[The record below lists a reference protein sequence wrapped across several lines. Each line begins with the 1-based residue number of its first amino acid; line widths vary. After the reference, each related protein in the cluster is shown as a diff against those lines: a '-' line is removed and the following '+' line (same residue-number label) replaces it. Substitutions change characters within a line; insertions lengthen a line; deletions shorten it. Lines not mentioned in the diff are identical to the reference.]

1 MLTQSE
7 QTLANCFVAHNHT
20 AISTPQSP
28 YTHIILHAGSNV
40 VSATACFD
48 SGCQTSMIPESVLFK
63 IGNIK
68 VDKSNVVVRGVDSDT
83 GFKADGEVELDVGI
97 DSQFKIFRVKFLVT
111 RKQIPVLLGMNVI
124 QQFNIFEM
132 ANGTSLHIQPEDGYP
147 VYSIKL
153 VNPTTAFKLSQLSPP
168 TEPMPKPASN
178 ATPDQKLTW
187 LKTMKGVQL
196 DHSNQS
202 ELEQVVEI
210 LFEHEQS
217 IGSEHEKLGTFPKP
231 VKIRTKPNSEKA
243 IVGNHV
249 PQALQDLV
257 SAEIKH
263 MEQMGVISKCS
274 DPKGWNS
281 PVFAVKKPSGAIRVV
296 ANFKNTLNSSL
307 TEIDPYPTPSTT
319 NIFTDVGAGNKYFC
333 TADLRSGY
341 WQFKLDDESKP
352 KTAFNWKGDT
362 WMYEVIPFGMT
373 DSGALFSRNVHEAV
387 SVLGN
392 DGYLRYVD
400 DNLIYA
406 KDFVTFKKRLVKFL
420 KVLIQNGLK
429 LNASKCTFITDRAKF
444 LGRVVT
450 TDGIEADRD
459 YVNAL
464 LSIPEPTNRKELL
477 SLLGRI
483 VWLKAYV
490 ETNVGEKI
498 GTQCF
503 SALIN
508 EMTRLSS
515 SKVTFEWTPLA
526 AKQFL
531 KVKKKLASPP
541 VVAFPDWSQPFIL
554 ITDASDVAVGGVI
567 MQHGNDGFQKIIATC
582 SHKLSDTERRW
593 STIEREAY
601 GLIYSIRKFKYFLEG
616 RKFFIKTDH
625 KPLVF
630 LDKRDYNNAKIRRWQ
645 QELQQYTFTICHIA
659 GTDNGIA
666 DLLSRPAGKKVDDG
680 KATNDVPAGAVY
692 ENTDGSIQFYVPSW
706 CTTQPTPDTL
716 MLKKTSTT
724 VAKVLSARLTGGEQ
738 THDKLQ
744 LSRDQ
749 NDDATL
755 HKIKQFLLDQRNGKP
770 VGDIGDILNGAD
782 EIPYKRYANDMKLGH
797 GTDAVYIMNHGLP
810 RIVVP
815 KKMISTYLHTA
826 HDLCGHHGI
835 SRMRSYLAHYY
846 WPGKDKDITEYV
858 NTCKT
863 CAQRKG
869 NYGHPNRPDMGHCE
883 RGSRPFTN
891 LTIDFVGPLTDSNGK
906 KYICT
911 ILDNF
916 SRFLAGYPSRTDGAT
931 DASRAVFKFMTQH
944 RVTPEVIGSDRGSH
958 FTGKVFQE
966 TLRLFGV
973 QHKLHV
979 AWRPQSSGNLE
990 RTHRVLK
997 NSLYAVCS
1005 ETNAKW
1011 DTCLDLVISNMNAMT
1026 NNATKVSPHFV
1037 IYGRHPTMFLPT
1049 PPSELTS
1056 STALSYGMA
1065 ISNQSQI
1072 VQKLVTLA
1080 ASEADVALENRC
1092 NAGTTNVAL
1101 RPGDNVLLYRPN
1113 SAEAKRTKMP
1123 WLDGYQVVKSNGLV
1137 VKLKHTNGLMDWCH
1151 RHHIRLM
1158 KKRPQHLIHEL
1169 NMIPPPDPPE
1179 PMSATMTPHAP
1190 IVTSVPNNSNRNL
1203 PSGGDGGPVRDARP
1217 TRKIK
1222 KPNRLIETMDPKS
1235 KSYFQTRTSSTEA
1248 KSNSTEARTSS
1259 KSVTNCDELMELMF
1273 MVPDVNDEVDQ
1284 ENVLASVYSVHGCT
1298 SAAFDKDDVITADED
1313 DEPTTDEDD
1322 KSSNRESGESNDNFD
1337 SDSLDNGSGTS
1348 DDIKSIHSSEIEKS
1362 SIDTDIAEK
1371 VADML
1376 DYTFSSPRTPS
1387 PTSPTMTCPNAPHKQ
1402 KTLNLNE
1409 WVEAPKHMLRIPLE
1423 KTLTTEEM
1431 TELRNLSTFFK
1442 IKSMRDLNCDEL
1454 KSVQTHYNIKSNL
1467 KWNAKD
1473 KLDFVMAKR
1482 KLADKI
1488 RKHETNVKIYG
1499 IDSTT
1504 TMIYPIIG
1512 IPYRYSAASEN
1523 ISEIDIRASDWF
1535 QLMTHCIKNKVNL
1548 QKDDVV
1554 TRETILNVIL
1564 KSSVT

>member
-1 MLTQSE
+1 MP
-7 QTLANCFVAHNHT
+7 
-20 AISTPQSP
+20 TPQSP
-28 YTHIILHAGSNV
+28 YTHIVLHAGSNV

-48 SGCQTSMIPESVLFK
+48 SGCQTSMIPESVLYK

-68 VDKSNVVVRGVDSDT
+68 VNNSNVVVKGVDSDT
-83 GFKADGEVELDVGI
+83 GFKADGEVELDVNI
-97 DSQFKIFRVKFLVT
+97 DSKFKIFRVKFLVT

-124 QQFNIFEM
+124 QKFKLFEM
-132 ANGTSLHIQPEDGYP
+132 VNGTSLNIQPEDGYP

-153 VNPTTAFKLSQLSPP
+153 VTPTTAFKLSQQSPP
-168 TEPMPKPASN
+168 TVPMAKPASN

-196 DHSNQS
+196 NHSNQS
-202 ELEQVVEI
+202 ELDQVVEI
-210 LFEHEQS
+210 LFEHEQA
-217 IGSEHEKLGTFPKP
+217 IGCEYEKLGTFPKP
-231 VKIRTKPNSEKA
+231 VKIRTRPHSEKA

-249 PQALQDLV
+249 PQALQAAAD
-257 SAEIKH
+257 AEIQR
-263 MEQMGVISKCS
+263 MEQMGVISKCP

-281 PVFAVKKPSGAIRVV
+281 PVFAVKKPSGAIRIV
-296 ANFKNTLNSSL
+296 ANFKNTLNASL
-307 TEIDPYPTPSTT
+307 TEVDPYPTPSTT
-319 NIFTDVGAGNKYFC
+319 NIFTGIGAGNKYFC

-341 WQFKLDDESKP
+341 WQFKLDEESKP

-362 WMYEVIPFGMT
+362 WMYEVLPFGMT

-406 KDFVTFKKRLVKFL
+406 KDFDTFKKRLVKFL

-429 LNASKCTFITDRAKF
+429 LNASKCTFITDKAKF
-444 LGRVVT
+444 LGRVLT
-450 TDGIEADRD
+450 TDGIEADKE
-459 YVNAL
+459 YVDAL
-464 LSIPEPTNRKELL
+464 LSIPPPTNRKELL

-490 ETNVGEKI
+490 ETNVGERI

-515 SKVTFEWTPLA
+515 SKVPFEWTSLA

-531 KVKKKLASPP
+531 KVKKKLSSPP
-541 VVAFPDWSQPFIL
+541 VVAFPDWSKAFIL

-567 MQHGNDGFQKIIATC
+567 MQHGDDGTQKIIATC
-582 SHKLSDTERRW
+582 SHKLSSTEQRW
-593 STIEREAY
+593 STIERECY

-666 DLLSRPAGKKVDDG
+666 DLLSRPAGN
-680 KATNDVPAGAVY
+680 KADNGEVADDVPAGAVY

-706 CTTQPTPDTL
+706 CTPQPIPDTL
-716 MLKKTSTT
+716 MLRKTSTT
-724 VAKVLSARLTGGEQ
+724 VAKVLSARLTGGEP
-738 THDKLQ
+738 THDKLH

-755 HKIKQFLLDQRNGKP
+755 QKIKQFLLDKRNGKP
-770 VGDIGDILNGAD
+770 VGEIADILNGAD
-782 EIPYKRYANDMKLGH
+782 ETPYKKYAKDMTLGH

-815 KKMISTYLHTA
+815 KKMISTFLHTA
-826 HDLCGHHGI
+826 HDLTGHHGI

-846 WPGKDKDITEYV
+846 WPGKYNDITQYV

-869 NYGHPNRPDMGHCE
+869 NYGHPSHPDMGHCQ
-883 RGSRPFTN
+883 RGSRPFTD

-916 SRFLAGYPSRTDGAT
+916 SRFFAGYACKTDSAT

-944 RVTPEVIGSDRGSH
+944 RVTPEIIGSDRGSH

-966 TLRLFGV
+966 TLRLFGI
-973 QHKLHV
+973 QHRLHV

-990 RTHRVLK
+990 RNHRVLK
-997 NSLYAVCS
+997 NSLFAVCN

-1011 DTCLDLVISNMNAMT
+1011 DSCLDLVISNMNAMP
-1026 NNATKVSPHFV
+1026 NNSTKVSPHFV

-1056 STALSYGMA
+1056 TSALSYGMA
-1065 ISNQSQI
+1065 ISNQSRV
-1072 VQKLVTLA
+1072 VQRLVTLA
-1080 ASEADVALENRC
+1080 ASEADVALEKRY
-1092 NAGTTNVAL
+1092 NAGTSNVAI
-1101 RPGDNVLLYRPN
+1101 RPGDDVLLYRPN

-1123 WLDGYQVVKSNGLV
+1123 WLQGYQVVKSNGLV
-1137 VKLKHTNGLMDWCH
+1137 VKLKHSNGQMDWCH

-1158 KKRPQHLIHEL
+1158 KKRPQHLLYDL
-1169 NMIPPPDPPE
+1169 NMLIPPVPTSPMATTIPSYPPR
-1179 PMSATMTPHAP
+1179 AP
-1190 IVTSVPNNSNRNL
+1190 TVISQPNLSNRNL
-1203 PSGGDGGPVRDARP
+1203 PSGGDGEPVRDARP
-1217 TRKIK
+1217 IREKK
-1222 KPNRLIETMDPKS
+1222 KPKRLIETMDPKL
-1235 KSYFQTRTSSTEA
+1235 KSYFSTRTSSTEA
-1248 KSNSTEARTSS
+1248 RSSLTDGKTSS
-1259 KSVTNCDELMELMF
+1259 KSIPDCDELMELMF
-1273 MVPDVNDEVDQ
+1273 MVPDVNDGNDS
-1284 ENVLASVYSVHGCT
+1284 ENVLASVYNNYGCP
-1298 SAAFDKDDVITADED
+1298 SAAFDTNDDATADED
-1313 DEPTTDEDD
+1313 DDATTDGDD
-1322 KSSNRESGESNDNFD
+1322 DASSLESDESKNGFEG
-1337 SDSLDNGSGTS
+1337 DSLDDVNGTS
-1348 DDIKSIHSSEIEKS
+1348 DGTTDDIKSIHSSEMTKS
-1362 SIDTDIAEK
+1362 SSDTEIVENFADI
-1371 VADML
+1371 L

-1387 PTSPTMTCPNAPHKQ
+1387 PTSPLKTCPNAPHKT
-1402 KTLNLNE
+1402 KTLNRNE
-1409 WVEAPKHMLRIPLE
+1409 WVEAPQQMLHIPLE
-1423 KTLTTEEM
+1423 KTLSIEEM
-1431 TELRNLSTFFK
+1431 ARLRKFTTFFK
-1442 IKSMRDLNCDEL
+1442 IKSMKDLNCDEL
-1454 KSVQTHYNIKSNL
+1454 KSVQSHYNVKQNL
-1467 KWNAKD
+1467 KWNIDD

-1482 KLADKI
+1482 KLAETI
-1488 RKHETNVKIYG
+1488 RKNETDVRIYG
-1499 IDSTT
+1499 IDNTT
-1504 TMIYPIIG
+1504 KMAYPIIG
-1512 IPYRYSAASEN
+1512 IPYKYSAASEN
-1523 ISEIDIRASDWF
+1523 ISGIEIRALDWF
-1535 QLMTHCIKNKVNL
+1535 QLMTHCIKNKVNM
-1548 QKDDVV
+1548 QKDDIVS
-1554 TRETILNVIL
+1554 RESILNVIL
-1564 KSSVT
+1564 KSAVT